1 MATELNH
8 KGRNVLDEP
17 AIQLLSLIL
26 SALRKHRDEGTM
38 LDDLGDTRDVLAAL
52 TISGYAIVPQGSLDV
67 LRKILVNS
75 DP

>member
-26 SALRKHRDEGTM
+26 SALRKHKDEATM
-38 LDDLGDTRDVLAAL
+38 MDDLSDSRDVLTAL

-67 LRKILVNS
+67 LRKILMAG